1 KKKKKKEKK
10 KQAKANKK
18 KKRKKWPLVLL
29 TLFFILITSAILA
42 LTVFPSLF
50 MPKDVEVPN
59 VAGLD
64 YEEAVT
70 TLEGEGFE
78 VDPNAEDVADE

>member
-1 KKKKKKEKK
+1 
-10 KQAKANKK
+10 
-18 KKRKKWPLVLL
+18 
-29 TLFFILITSAILA
+29 
-42 LTVFPSLF
+42 